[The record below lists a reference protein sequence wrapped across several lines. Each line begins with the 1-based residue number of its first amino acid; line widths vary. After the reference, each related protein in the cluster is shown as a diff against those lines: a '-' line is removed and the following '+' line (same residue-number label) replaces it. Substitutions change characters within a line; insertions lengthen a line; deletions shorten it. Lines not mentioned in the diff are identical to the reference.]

1 MPLASTRRTGLVD
14 QVISQLRAQ
23 IDSGEWGVGDR
34 IPTESE
40 LSEQLE
46 VGRNTVREAVRALA
60 HAGLL
65 EIRQGAGTFVR
76 ASSELGGALRRRLE
90 RSRLRENL
98 EVRRA
103 LEVESA
109 RLAALRHSEEDMAN
123 IDRAMGLREEA
134 WRARDMGAFVEAD
147 FAFHRAVVNAT
158 HNSLLIDLYDDIAQ
172 AVYAS
177 IAHTAY
183 GQDPKATDRPS
194 AATDGVDHSKLTEA
208 IRDADASK
216 AVREATCYID
226 ELLSLAEDD

>member
-14 QVISQLRAQ
+14 QVISQLRTQ

-40 LSEQLE
+40 LAAQLE

-103 LEVESA
+103 LEVEAA
-109 RLAALRHSEEDMAN
+109 RLAALRHDEEDLTTIDHAMA
-123 IDRAMGLREEA
+123 LREEA
-134 WRARDMGAFVEAD
+134 RLNRDMSTFVESD
-147 FAFHRAVVNAT
+147 FALHKAVVNAT
-158 HNSLLIDLYDDIAQ
+158 HNMLLIELYSDIAQ
-172 AVYAS
+172 VVYAS
-177 IAHTAY
+177 ISHIAHEHN
-183 GQDPKATDRPS
+183 GS
-194 AATDGVDHSKLTEA
+194 AAERASVAAEDIDHSQLVEA
-208 IRDADASK
+208 IRAADPVA
-216 AVREATCYID
+216 ATREATCYID
-226 ELLSLAEDD
+226 ELLSLAEE

>member
-23 IDSGEWGVGDR
+23 IDSGEWGIGDR

-40 LSEQLE
+40 LSDQLE

-103 LEVESA
+103 LEMEAA
-109 RLAALRHSEEDMAN
+109 RLAALRRTEGDLAE
-123 IDRAMGLREEA
+123 IERALALRDEA
-134 WRARDMGAFVEAD
+134 WRTQDMGTFVETD
-147 FAFHRAVVNAT
+147 FAFHRAVVHAT
-158 HNSLLIDLYDDIAQ
+158 HNPLLIELYDDIASV
-172 AVYAS
+172 VYDS
-177 IAHTAY
+177 IAHSAHIEPT
-183 GQDPKATDRPS
+183 QDDLDHDRLG
-194 AATDGVDHSKLTEA
+194 AA
-208 IRDADASK
+208 IRDGDAGR
-216 AVREATCYID
+216 ALQEAACYLD
-226 ELLSLAEDD
+226 ELVSRADDSDG

>member
-23 IDSGEWGVGDR
+23 IDSGEWGIGDR

-40 LSEQLE
+40 LSDQLE

-103 LEVESA
+103 LEMEAA
-109 RLAALRHSEEDMAN
+109 RLAALRRTEEDLAE
-123 IDRAMGLREEA
+123 IERTLALRDEA
-134 WRARDMGAFVEAD
+134 WRVQDMSTFVETD
-147 FAFHRAVVNAT
+147 FAFHRAVVHAT
-158 HNSLLIDLYDDIAQ
+158 HNPLLIELYDDIASV
-172 AVYAS
+172 VYDS
-177 IAHTAY
+177 IAHSANIEPT
-183 GQDPKATDRPS
+183 QDDLAIDRLG
-194 AATDGVDHSKLTEA
+194 AA
-208 IRDADASK
+208 IRDGDAGR
-216 AVREATCYID
+216 ALQEAACYLD
-226 ELLSLAEDD
+226 ELVSRADDSDN